1 MPLYEFECRSCA
13 SRQEEFF
20 KMADCPQ
27 ETVCVHCG
35 GNAAK
40 IITFSGG
47 IQTEEPLWL
56 QGASGEQ
63 VRECLQDSAR
73 VKAGLDQPITTRSQ
87 HKAYLKEHGI
97 VPLDKGNNIWMI

>member
-1 MPLYEFECRSCA
+1 MEFDQIFKIAECPDKVA
-13 SRQEEFF
+13 
-20 KMADCPQ
+20 CPKC
-27 ETVCVHCG
+27 EG
-35 GNAAK
+35 AARK
-40 IITFSGG
+40 VIVAGHGG